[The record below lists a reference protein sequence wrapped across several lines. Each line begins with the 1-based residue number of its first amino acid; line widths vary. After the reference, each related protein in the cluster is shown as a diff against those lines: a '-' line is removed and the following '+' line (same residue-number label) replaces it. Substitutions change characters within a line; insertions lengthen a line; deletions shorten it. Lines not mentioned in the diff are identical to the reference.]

1 MRIVPIDGERFNL
14 CGSRVRE
21 ARQREG
27 ISQDE
32 LSVQLQ
38 LRGLQVG
45 QMAVSR
51 METGKHIVPDYELPI
66 LANALRVTVE
76 WLLGKE

>member
-21 ARQREG
+21 ARQQAG

-32 LSVQLQ
+32 LSIQLQ

-51 METGKHIVPDYELPI
+51 METGKRIVPDYELPI
-66 LANALRVTVE
+66 LADALRVTVE

>member
-1 MRIVPIDGERFNL
+1 M

-21 ARQREG
+21 ARQRAG

-32 LSVQLQ
+32 LSAQLQ

-51 METGKHIVPDYELPI
+51 METGKRIVPDYELPI
-66 LANALRVTVE
+66 LADALRVTVE

>member
-21 ARQREG
+21 ARQLAG

-51 METGKHIVPDYELPI
+51 METGKRIVPDYELPI
-66 LANALRVTVE
+66 LADALRVTVE

>member
-14 CGSRVRE
+14 CCSRVRE
-21 ARQREG
+21 ARQRAG

-51 METGKHIVPDYELPI
+51 METGKRIVPDYELPI
-66 LANALRVTVE
+66 LSDALRVTVE

>member
-21 ARQREG
+21 VRQRAG

-51 METGKHIVPDYELPI
+51 METGKRIVPDYELPI
-66 LANALRVTVE
+66 IADALRVTVE

>member
-1 MRIVPIDGERFNL
+1 MRIVPIDGERLNL

-21 ARQREG
+21 ARQRAG

-51 METGKHIVPDYELPI
+51 METGKRIVPDYELPI
-66 LANALRVTVE
+66 IADALRVTVE

>member
-14 CGSRVRE
+14 CGYRVRE
-21 ARQREG
+21 ARQRAG

-45 QMAVSR
+45 QIAVSR
-51 METGKHIVPDYELPI
+51 METGKRIVPDYELPI
-66 LANALRVTVE
+66 IADALRVTVE

>member
-1 MRIVPIDGERFNL
+1 MRIVPIDGERSNL

-21 ARQREG
+21 ARQRAG

-51 METGKHIVPDYELPI
+51 METGKRIVPDYELPI
-66 LANALRVTVE
+66 LADALRVTVE

>member
-21 ARQREG
+21 ARHRAG

-51 METGKHIVPDYELPI
+51 METGKRIVPDYELPI
-66 LANALRVTVE
+66 LADALRVTVE

>member
-21 ARQREG
+21 ARQRAG

-51 METGKHIVPDYELPI
+51 LETGKRIVPYYELPI
-66 LANALRVTVE
+66 LADALRVTVE

>member
-21 ARQREG
+21 ARQWAG

-51 METGKHIVPDYELPI
+51 METGKRIVPDYELPI
-66 LANALRVTVE
+66 IADALRVTVE

>member
-21 ARQREG
+21 ARQRAG

-32 LSVQLQ
+32 LSIQLQ
-38 LRGLQVG
+38 LRGLRVG

-51 METGKHIVPDYELPI
+51 METGKRIVPDYELPI
-66 LANALRVTVE
+66 IADALRVTVE

>member
-14 CGSRVRE
+14 CGSRARE
-21 ARQREG
+21 ARQRAG

-51 METGKHIVPDYELPI
+51 METGKRIVPDYELPI
-66 LANALRVTVE
+66 IADALRVTVE

>member
-21 ARQREG
+21 ARQHAG

-32 LSVQLQ
+32 LSIQLQ

-51 METGKHIVPDYELPI
+51 METGKRIVPDYELPI
-66 LANALRVTVE
+66 LADALRVTVE